1 MTYDLIIKNG
11 TVVTASDTFEA
22 DIAVKGGKIAALG
35 QALEGAAPK
44 IVDAK
49 GLYVLPGGI
58 DVHTHLDMPFGG
70 TTTADNFETGTTAA
84 ACGGTTTI
92 IDFAI
97 QYKGEDLQKGLDA
110 WHQKAFGNSA
120 VDYAFHMIVTDM
132 PQSKLKQM
140 DKLVDEGV
148 SSFKLFM
155 AYPGVFMSDDATIFR
170 ALMRTKENGGMVCMH
185 AENGSVIDVLVQK
198 ALAEGKTHP
207 KYHALTRPMSA
218 EAEATRRA
226 IALAEMAGVP
236 IYFVHL
242 SAGDAMEEVRRARE
256 AGLPVYAETCPQ
268 YLYLSYEDY
277 ERPGFEGAKFVM
289 SPPLRPKGNEER
301 LWKGLQNH
309 WLDVVSTDHC
319 SFCFQTKGARPGKDL
334 GKNDFSKIPNGA
346 PGIETRMLLLWQ
358 AAQQGRLTLNRLVE
372 ITAATPA
379 KLFGLYPRKGSIAPG
394 ADADLVLWNPKQKT
408 TISAKTHHMN
418 VDYNPYEGMV
428 VQGAVQEVY
437 LRGKKIVEKGSFMG
451 GAKIGGFLERAVRSE
466 KPVGTSEPKKK
477 PASKAEFVEV

>member
-1 MTYDLIIKNG
+1 MSYDLIIKNG
-11 TVVTASDTFEA
+11 TVVTATDTFDA
-22 DIAVKGGKIAALG
+22 DIAVKDGKIAALG
-35 QALEGAAPK
+35 KNLEGVAAK
-44 IVDAK
+44 TVDAQ
-49 GLYVLPGGI
+49 GLFALPGGI

-70 TTTADNFETGTTAA
+70 TTTADNFESGTTAA

-110 WHQKAFGNSA
+110 WHKKASGNSA
-120 VDYAFHMIVTDM
+120 IDYSFHMIITDM
-132 PQSKLKQM
+132 PPAKLNQM
-140 DKLVDEGV
+140 DRLIEEGV

-155 AYPGVFMSDDATIFR
+155 AYPGVFMLDDSTIFR
-170 ALMRTKENGGMVCMH
+170 AMLQTKENGGFICMH

-236 IYFVHL
+236 VYFVHL
-242 SAGDAMEEVRRARE
+242 SAADAMEEVRRARE
-256 AGLPVYAETCPQ
+256 RGLPIYAETCPQ

-301 LWKGLQNH
+301 LWNGLAND
-309 WLDVVSTDHC
+309 WLQVVSTDHC
-319 SFCFQTKGARPGKDL
+319 SFCFQGKGGKPGKEI
-334 GKNDFSKIPNGA
+334 GRNDFSKIPNGA

-358 AAQQGRLTLNRLVE
+358 GVADGRLDLNRLVE
-372 ITAATPA
+372 ITATTPA
-379 KLFGLYPRKGSIAPG
+379 KIFGLYPKKGTIAPG
-394 ADADLVLWNPKQKT
+394 VDADLVLWDPKQKT

-418 VDYNPYEGMV
+418 VDYNPYEGRV
-428 VQGAVQEVY
+428 INGAIRDVF
-437 LRGKKIVEKGSFMG
+437 LKGKKLVEKGSFVG
-451 GAKIGGFLERAVRSE
+451 GKTGSFIERATRSE
-466 KPVGTSEPKKK
+466 NAKNPPRKKTK
-477 PASKAEFVEV
+477 MADFKGI